1 MFIFHLPVTSHLP
14 FFSLSATSHIY
25 LSSPCRAL
33 SMASG
38 SSERSNSCVTPGEP
52 RHSVESRL
60 MTVEMLGLLFV
71 SGVAVMLP
79 GVDVIEVPT
88 FEDPAQDKRCKRSS
102 TRPCWA
108 RGAGSMPR
116 RVKRSANDAKHRRAP
131 SATWRERTDA
141 PFHGTNNTVGKEC
154 RRVLMRV
161 LNCSC
166 VIQTDTCD
174 SSHSWAISILL
185 CTVVYPYPLTTRSK
199 TQQIPL

>member
-1 MFIFHLPVTSHLP
+1 MSPPCNISCLSFIY
-14 FFSLSATSHIY
+14 LSSCCTATSHIY

-60 MTVEMLGLLFV
+60 MTVEMLGLLLV

-79 GVDVIEVPT
+79 GVDVMEVPT
-88 FEDPAQDKRCKRSS
+88 FDDPAQHKRCKRSS

-131 SATWRERTDA
+131 SATW
-141 PFHGTNNTVGKEC
+141 
-154 RRVLMRV
+154 
-161 LNCSC
+161 
-166 VIQTDTCD
+166 
-174 SSHSWAISILL
+174 
-185 CTVVYPYPLTTRSK
+185 
-199 TQQIPL
+199 